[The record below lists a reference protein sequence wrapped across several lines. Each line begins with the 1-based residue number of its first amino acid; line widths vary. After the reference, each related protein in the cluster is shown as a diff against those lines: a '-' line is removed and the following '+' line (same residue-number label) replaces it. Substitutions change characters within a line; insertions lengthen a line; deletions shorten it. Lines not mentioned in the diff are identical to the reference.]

1 MKRNSDRIPDPR
13 GDAIKP
19 VLDRLQ
25 AINTA
30 HANRARAS
38 AEDEGIT
45 QPSHYHT
52 AVGRFALGLVAKQ
65 KLAAAEIVRIDRAR
79 TGSRTKDKH
88 KVQWEKN
95 FPKNSLIPRVE
106 AAPFLTQ
113 PQGRRR
119 GLP

>member
-79 TGSRTKDKH
+79 TGSPPKDNH
-88 KVQWEKN
+88 QLRWEKN
-95 FPKNSLIPRVE
+95 LPPKVLVTRVS
-106 AAPFLTQ
+106 
-113 PQGRRR
+113 
-119 GLP
+119 